1 MVKFSLTCFERFD
14 GIRGITGTAASNL
27 VFSNNTEPIVSV
39 GLKVGK
45 SQWQQVPHEMSIT
58 NDHESFPSRRER
70 VIKRIVIVLN
80 CVGQNGGP
88 AWWSRG
94 KIKHHRTRRCLYEP
108 QIVRCARSYC
118 KRKKRH
124 KLKLIEN
131 NIRYNPCPFFG
142 VRRVEN
148 KKVASERKIVPAIW
162 RGRPLLHL

>member
-1 MVKFSLTCFERFD
+1 MVKFSPTCLECFN
-14 GIRGITGTAASNL
+14 GIRGITRTATSNL

-88 AWWSRG
+88 AWWSRD
-94 KIKHHRTRRCLYEP
+94 KIKHHRTRCCLNEP

-124 KLKLIEN
+124 KIKLIEN
-131 NIRYNPCPFFG
+131 NICYNPCSVFG
-142 VRRVEN
+142 VRRVEH
-148 KKVASERKIVPAIW
+148 KKVASERKIVRAIW
-162 RGRPLLHL
+162 RGRPLLLL

>member
-45 SQWQQVPHEMSIT
+45 NQWQQVPHEMSIT
-58 NDHESFPSRRER
+58 NDHERFPSRRER

-88 AWWSRG
+88 A
-94 KIKHHRTRRCLYEP
+94 
-108 QIVRCARSYC
+108 
-118 KRKKRH
+118 
-124 KLKLIEN
+124 
-131 NIRYNPCPFFG
+131 
-142 VRRVEN
+142 
-148 KKVASERKIVPAIW
+148 
-162 RGRPLLHL
+162 

>member
-1 MVKFSLTCFERFD
+1 MVKFSLACFERFD

-58 NDHESFPSRRER
+58 NDLESFPSRRER

-88 AWWSRG
+88 A
-94 KIKHHRTRRCLYEP
+94 
-108 QIVRCARSYC
+108 
-118 KRKKRH
+118 
-124 KLKLIEN
+124 
-131 NIRYNPCPFFG
+131 
-142 VRRVEN
+142 
-148 KKVASERKIVPAIW
+148 
-162 RGRPLLHL
+162 